1 MSSQEYV
8 PIEAVA
14 DRFAVSVSTVRSWIR
29 KDHIP
34 RNTYIKAGNTYR
46 FVLADIEKALR
57 QEEPKDDIPWQKE
70 LALDASDT
78 PDIKALVDD
87 DF

>member
-14 DRFAVSVSTVRSWIR
+14 ERFAVSVSTVRSWIR

-46 FVLADIEKALR
+46 FVLEDIEKALR
-57 QEEPKDDIPWQKE
+57 KEEPKDTPWQEE
-70 LALDASDT
+70 LALDDSDA

>member
-46 FVLADIEKALR
+46 FVLEDIEKALR
-57 QEEPKDDIPWQKE
+57 QEDPADQKQGE
-70 LALDASDT
+70 LPFNL
-78 PDIKALVDD
+78 DD
-87 DF
+87 DY

>member
-14 DRFAVSVSTVRSWIR
+14 ERFAVSVSTVRSWIR

-46 FVLADIEKALR
+46 FVLEDIEKALR
-57 QEEPKDDIPWQKE
+57 QEEPKDIPWQKE
-70 LALDASDT
+70 LALDDSDA

>member
-14 DRFAVSVSTVRSWIR
+14 ERFAVSVSTVRSWIR

-46 FVLADIEKALR
+46 FVLEDIEKALR
-57 QEEPKDDIPWQKE
+57 QEEPKDIPWQKE
-70 LALDASDT
+70 LALDDSDAS
-78 PDIKALVDD
+78 DIKALVDD